1 MANTTLY
8 NGQQVDTSP
17 EYLSNLQ
24 KNLNEYNKV
33 SGKGLSLEQYDRE
46 LNPNSAGARW
56 DTTKPTTGGGLLQAA
71 AAPKYE
77 AVKQNLSE
85 GSSVQN
91 QLANITANGSKLN
104 TLAETA
110 ANKVSNA
117 RGLLNSSIAVGEA
130 QNSVLKNAMPI
141 AQQDASTVANKDAND
156 ANFANSAAQWNAN
169 AKLQTN
175 LAQLQSDTSLTVA
188 EKQIKSQ
195 QLIAA
200 NENQTKLDLSA
211 QDTATRLKLSELD
224 TQTKT
229 NLANLDNATK
239 IKLADID
246 GANRQLLQTNI
257 SAANAYAQLSQNL
270 ANISSSKDMD
280 QAAKQQ
286 ATDNQIAL
294 FRQTLQAVG
303 QVSNLDLSKYFQQET
318 TSPSS
323 YAPSDMQNG
332 QALAQRGVN
341 AVVG

>member
-17 EYLSNLQ
+17 GYLTNLQ
-24 KNLNEYNKV
+24 KNLTDYNKA
-33 SGKGLSLEQYDRE
+33 SGKSLGLEEYDRQ

-56 DTTKPTTGGGLLQAA
+56 DTTKPTTGGLLQAT
-71 AAPKYE
+71 AAPTYE
-77 AVKQNLSE
+77 AVKQNLSA
-85 GSSVQN
+85 GSSVQD

-104 TLAETA
+104 TMAETA
-110 ANKVSNA
+110 ANKASNS

-130 QNSVLKNAMPI
+130 QNSVLKNALPV
-141 AQQDASTVANKDAND
+141 AQQDASTVANKDVND
-156 ANFANSAAQWNAN
+156 AQFANSAAQFNAN
-169 AKLQTN
+169 AKLQTQ

-200 NENQTKLDLSA
+200 NENQTKLDLTA

-303 QVSNLDLSKYFQQET
+303 QVSNLDLSKYFETEPTSTSNYAMSDQER
-318 TSPSS
+318 
-323 YAPSDMQNG
+323 G
-332 QALAQRGVN
+332 QAAAQQGINKVL
-341 AVVG
+341 G